1 MWSSVTTK
9 MNFEEEVIQVFQN
22 NSLYELSDRS
32 IITSIQLREGF
43 FVPAHPLWMIL
54 VPYGLYLTFAS
65 YLCPTTCL
73 PSFLPLATLAT
84 FLGTS
89 FPLLM
94 GTLSAMIGIL
104 HIGVYPIQAWHLATN
119 VYSLNSVTVSL
130 WIVNVFLFGIFGLWP
145 LAFPDIFYLVRDTY
159 CAIPGASCFNV

>member
-1 MWSSVTTK
+1 MWSSVTTG

-94 GTLSAMIGIL
+94 GALSAVAGSL
-104 HIGVYPIQAWHLATN
+104 HIGEAIQAWHLARN
-119 VYSLNSVTVSL
+119 VYSLNSIAVSL
-130 WIVNVFLFGIFGLWP
+130 WTFNVLFFGIFGFWP
-145 LAFPDIFYLVRDTY
+145 LAFPDIFYSVRETY
-159 CAIPGASCFNV
+159 CAIPGALCFNV